1 MLTPKSYQSVRR
13 VSIGL
18 EPEAPLAGLPEHVR
32 LAAEQISAALSS
44 KNITHAI
51 AGGIACHAHGHRRAT
66 EDVDVLVNAED
77 ARGVVFSLLDSLPG
91 YAPRFRGSR
100 RSWRDTRHRVDID
113 LLVSGDFP
121 GDGLPKPV
129 VFPELP
135 PLGPH
140 QTHDWHT
147 RVMGGLR
154 FVDLVTLIELKLASA
169 LSAAHRL
176 KDAADVQALIA
187 ANALPREFVAELHVS
202 VRPEFVRLWSLVDE
216 QRRLG
221 LQ

>member
-1 MLTPKSYQSVRR
+1 MLLCTAGSKRLLRRMLTPKSYQSVRR

-100 RSWRDTRHRVDID
+100 RSWRDTQQPERPPDRRRSRDSCNNTCE
-113 LLVSGDFP
+113 LT
-121 GDGLPKPV
+121 KPLA
-129 VFPELP
+129 EGLP
-135 PLGPH
+135 PL
-140 QTHDWHT
+140 
-147 RVMGGLR
+147 
-154 FVDLVTLIELKLASA
+154 A
-169 LSAAHRL
+169 
-176 KDAADVQALIA
+176 
-187 ANALPREFVAELHVS
+187 
-202 VRPEFVRLWSLVDE
+202 
-216 QRRLG
+216 
-221 LQ
+221 